1 MTGRRKPPPSRKISR
16 PLEPGAQVRLTRLP
30 ARCILVNT
38 ADKLMKT
45 VLALIGAATLT
56 TGSVFA
62 GPDVIIKKRAQEIR
76 DQNNV
81 RQGVAPPAQPARP
94 ATTPAPTAATAASP
108 TPIQQSIAR
117 LRADLTAIKAN
128 SQVSAEQKQQI
139 AKDLIGV
146 AQGAKKPSAP
156 TAANL
161 ADSLAAAFAEKP
173 LADKDCS
180 RLLSDLAAVLNP
192 ANIQAAQMQAIYADI
207 QAIFQANGMA
217 RKDAMKIVDQ
227 VKAVGAETK

>member
-1 MTGRRKPPPSRKISR
+1 MTGPARGCSR
-16 PLEPGAQVRLTRLP
+16 PPETRTRVRLTRPP
-30 ARCILVNT
+30 AGCSLVN
-38 ADKLMKT
+38 AAHKLMKT
-45 VLALIGAATLT
+45 VLALIGAATLVA
-56 TGSVFA
+56 GSVFA

-81 RQGVAPPAQPARP
+81 RQGVAPPGQPARP
-94 ATTPAPTAATAASP
+94 ATTPATAASP
-108 TPIQQSIAR
+108 TPIQQSIAK
-117 LRADLTAIKAN
+117 LRADLAAVKAN
-128 SQVSAEQKQQI
+128 SQVTAAQKQQI
-139 AKDLIGV
+139 TKDLMAV
-146 AQGAKKPSAP
+146 AQGANKPSPA

-161 ADSLAAAFAEKP
+161 ADSLSAAFAGKP

-217 RKDAMKIVDQ
+217 RKDAAKIVDQ
-227 VKAVGAETK
+227 VKAVAAETQKPAG